1 MKVVILAGGKGTRL
15 WPMSRSAFPKQF
27 LHFGDKL
34 SLLQK
39 TILRFLAKCTK
50 EDIVIVTN
58 QIYYHLVKHQCNEL
72 FPGYDFTIL
81 LEPESKNT
89 APAIALAARYMID
102 HMNAKDDEVFLVSS
116 SDHLIQPESV
126 FNDRVTIGENVAR
139 NGAIVTFGIYPNA
152 PETGYGYIKYSP
164 SEERD
169 FYDAERFVEK
179 PDLETARTY
188 LLSGEYLWNSGIF
201 MFQLGSFFEKL
212 KEYAPDIFIVMNTS
226 YAEALSEFSKCPE
239 ISIDYALMEKAS
251 NVKVIPLHISWSDV
265 GSWDSVYDTLEKDE
279 NCNVKVGNV
288 VDVDTKNCLIFGG
301 KRLIS
306 TLGLEDLIVIETDD
320 ALLISKK
327 GHSQKVKAL
336 VDRLIKTQRK
346 ESSEHVTSHRPW
358 GSYTVLEEGPRYKI
372 KRITVSPGQR
382 LSLQMHYH
390 RSEHWVVVKG
400 TAKVTVGR
408 EESVVHENESIYI
421 PKSQTHRL
429 ENPGKV
435 LLELIEVQ
443 VGEYVGEDD
452 IVRFQDDYARTS

>member
-15 WPMSRSAFPKQF
+15 WPLSRGAFPKQF
-27 LHFGDKL
+27 LHFGDKT

-39 TILRFLAKCTK
+39 TILRFSGRYSK
-50 EDIVIVTN
+50 ENILIVTN
-58 QIYYHLVKHQCNEL
+58 QLYYHLVKHQCSEL

-89 APAIALAARYMID
+89 APAIALAAKYMIEK
-102 HMNAKDDEVFLVSS
+102 MGSSLEEVFLVSS
-116 SDHLIQPESV
+116 SDHVIHPEEQFLDSV
-126 FNDRVTIGENVAR
+126 HLGEEIAKH
-139 NGAIVTFGIYPNA
+139 GSIVTFGIHPHS
-152 PETGYGYIKYSP
+152 PETGYGYIKYKSDEHVK
-164 SEERD
+164 S
-169 FYDAERFVEK
+169 FAVERFVEK
-179 PDLETARTY
+179 PNVDLAKEY
-188 LLSGEYLWNSGIF
+188 VLSGEYLWNSGIF
-201 MFQLGSFFEKL
+201 MFELKSFFDQL
-212 KEYAPDIFIVMNTS
+212 SVHAPQLYSLMSVTFE
-226 YAEALSEFSKCPE
+226 EALSTFSACPD

-265 GSWDSVYDTLEKDE
+265 GSWDSVYDTLDKDE
-279 NCNVKVGNV
+279 NSNVKIGNV

-306 TLGLEDLIVIETDD
+306 TLGLEDLIVVETDD

-327 GHSQKVKAL
+327 GHSQKVKML
-336 VDRLIKTQRK
+336 VDRLVKTQRK

-358 GSYTVLEEGPRYKI
+358 GSYTILDEGHRYKI
-372 KRITVSPGQR
+372 KKIAVAPGQR

-400 TAKVTVGR
+400 TAKVTVG
-408 EESVVHENESIYI
+408 EKELVIHENESIYI
-421 PKSQTHRL
+421 PKSETHRL

-435 LLELIEVQ
+435 PLELIEVQ

-452 IVRFQDDYARTS
+452 IVRFQDDYSRVN